1 MKSLKSVFIIFY
13 LAGIVFLCVWQR
25 VETTRLGYIIAGAE
39 TRLEESEKENRLL
52 RLELSRT
59 VSAGQMGDGLPEG
72 FKMSLPGSIE
82 IIEVVAPRT
91 SSARRDEQK
100 ETDK

>member
-1 MKSLKSVFIIFY
+1 MKSLKSMFIIFC

-25 VETTRLGYIIAGAE
+25 VEAIRLGYIIAGAE

-59 VSAGQMGDGLPEG
+59 VSAGQAGDDLPEG

-82 IIEVVAPRT
+82 IIEVLMPRT

-100 ETDK
+100 ETNK